1 MKLRMGSPNQAGMS
15 EGSVRRIA
23 DLAESWVDQG
33 IHPALVVLAARKGII
48 FLHEAFGRLRP
59 EGDSPPLRRDT
70 VFPLA
75 SLTKPITATAAMVL
89 VEDGLLGLNRPVSW
103 YIPEF
108 SGEGKDA
115 VTVQHLLTHTSGLR
129 DDDIWPVVEKEWGS
143 VEIAATDETQH
154 PLIHN
159 MLRLVYTV
167 PLWKPPGTVMSYCTW
182 GYELLGEIVRRVSG
196 QSLADFAAERIF
208 QPLGMKDTAYFVPGF
223 DKRRLV
229 RRAPDTKAAETFA
242 TLNLEE
248 TPWASAGVG
257 SIAKDMAI
265 LGQMLLNRGHYGGA
279 RILSS
284 ASVAQMTRNQIPGI
298 SAQYEGSVFLEASW
312 GLGWSIR
319 SSKNAV
325 AYAETLM
332 SLQAFSHGGAGGT
345 FMWVDPAYDIVGVYF
360 SVASHRGAPPWVD
373 VQEVF
378 GVGELLGRADLFVN
392 AVTAAVVDV

>member
-1 MKLRMGSPNQAGMS
+1 MKLCMGSPHQAGMS
-15 EGSVRRIA
+15 EGRVQRIA

-33 IHPALVVLAARKGII
+33 IHPALVVLVARKGII
-48 FLHEAFGRLRP
+48 ILHEAFGRLTP
-59 EGDSPPLRRDT
+59 ERHSPPLGRDT
-70 VFPLA
+70 IFPLA

-108 SGEGKDA
+108 TGEAKDA
-115 VTVQHLLTHTSGLR
+115 VTVQNLLTHTSGLR
-129 DDDIWPVVEKEWGS
+129 DDDIWPVVESEWGS

-159 MLRLVYTV
+159 MLGLVYTV

-182 GYELLGEIVRRVSG
+182 GYELLGEILCRVTG

-208 QPLGMKDTAYFVPGF
+208 QPLGMKDTAYFEPGL
-223 DKRRLV
+223 DTHRLV
-229 RRAPDTKAAETFA
+229 RRAPDTKMAETIA

-257 SIAKDMAI
+257 STAEDMAI
-265 LGQMLLNRGHYGGA
+265 LGQMFLNRGHYGGA
-279 RILSS
+279 RILSP

-298 SAQYEGSVFLEASW
+298 SAQYEGYIFPEASW

-319 SSKNAV
+319 ENKNSV

-332 SLQAFSHGGAGGT
+332 SPQAFSHGGAGGT
-345 FMWVDPAYDIVGVYF
+345 FMWVDPAYDIVGIYF